1 MKHEESDRDLGSGL
15 KLIMGFF
22 DFLKNKKKVYGSI
35 LTIRNYEKN

>member
-22 DFLKNKKKVYGSI
+22 DFLKNKKQGLWFNI
-35 LTIRNYEKN
+35 NYTKL